1 MSEGVS
7 PFVSMLSQNDS
18 VDQEAGVF
26 EVIEEESWRGTNRS
40 GLDHK
45 YHHHYCDLHDRVHGP
60 QGNSRG
66 HRKLTRQRREI
77 FPDYEKRVQERVLG
91 EVEDEEENKPKEE
104 EDEEQEECTEHCDN
118 SNSKTVNMDLY
129 VNDKM
134 MWLIW
139 YSPGASPRG

>member
-1 MSEGVS
+1 M
-7 PFVSMLSQNDS
+7 
-18 VDQEAGVF
+18 
-26 EVIEEESWRGTNRS
+26 IH
-40 GLDHK
+40 DHD
-45 YHHHYCDLHDRVHGP
+45 HDMTLHDRIHGP

-91 EVEDEEENKPKEE
+91 EVEDEENKPEE
-104 EDEEQEECTEHCDN
+104 EEEEEENNDN